1 MTFPTNLKHV
11 PNLIQKCCTK
21 TTFEWCGGDGKGSQ
35 LFEPSKAAAAEDNQL
50 QPTICQSARKAVS
63 CSQFSSTSSSQGAK
77 IEWEEKNWRV
87 GGVVGAGVEKR
98 GMFMGTGLV
107 GQQCQCHPHTRT
119 PTPKPRSHFLLIG
132 EKQSEVEQ
140 DFQRYIHQVI
150 FQGPEL

>member
-1 MTFPTNLKHV
+1 MSNMTFPTNLKHV

-35 LFEPSKAAAAEDNQL
+35 LFELSKAAAAEDNQL

-63 CSQFSSTSSSQGAK
+63 CSCFSSTSSSQGAK

-107 GQQCQCHPHTRT
+107 GQQQCQCHPHTSANAKAKV
-119 PTPKPRSHFLLIG
+119 PLSSHRRKT
-132 EKQSEVEQ
+132 E
-140 DFQRYIHQVI
+140 
-150 FQGPEL
+150 